1 MSILGCALVGLIVGV
16 MVQKLALRND
26 EPSGKCK
33 QLPLIAVILSVNIM
47 SAIDAAC
54 TIFLVANNQTTELNP
69 IMNAL
74 IHRNFVLFFV
84 VKLLITLVATLVCW
98 HYYERRR
105 KARMILKLAS
115 SFYCLLMAWHC
126 LLLWSV
132 LS

>member
-1 MSILGCALVGLIVGV
+1 MSIFGCALVGLIVGV

-26 EPSGKCK
+26 EPSGKSK

-105 KARMILKLAS
+105 KAR
-115 SFYCLLMAWHC
+115 
-126 LLLWSV
+126 
-132 LS
+132 

>member
-1 MSILGCALVGLIVGV
+1 MSIFGCALVGLLVGV
-16 MVQKLALRND
+16 MVQQLALRQN
-26 EPSGKCK
+26 ETTGKSN
-33 QLPLIAVILSVNIM
+33 QLPLIAVILSVNLM
-47 SAIDAAC
+47 SAIDALS
-54 TIFLVANNQTTELNP
+54 TIYLVANNQTTELNP
-69 IMNAL
+69 IMNSL
-74 IHRNFVLFFV
+74 IHHNFVLFFV

-115 SFYCLLMAWHC
+115 SFYCFLMAWHC